1 MNTRRIL
8 LIDDD
13 VDDQLIFTDMINEIT
28 TGVECIIAGNGVVGL
43 RLLKSGAPIPSLI
56 FLDLNM
62 PLMNGFDCLKHIKE
76 DEKLRNIPVIIFT
89 TSDNPADK
97 KRTREQGAEMFLT
110 KTPDFKKL
118 KSKLSEIL
126 STDFSTGTQDRT

>member
-1 MNTRRIL
+1 MNPRRIL

-13 VDDQLIFTDMINEIT
+13 VDDQLIFTDMISEIT
-28 TGVECIIAGNGVVGL
+28 TGVECIIAGNGVEGL
-43 RLLKSGAPIPSLI
+43 QLLKSGAPAPSLI

-62 PLMNGFDCLKHIKE
+62 PLMNGFDCLKRIKE
-76 DEKLRNIPVIIFT
+76 DKKLKHIPVIIFT
-89 TSDNPADK
+89 TSDSPVDK
-97 KRTREQGAEMFLT
+97 KRTSEQGAEMFLT

-126 STDFSTGTQDRT
+126 DTDFSNGARGRN